1 MGESKIKYYSMDF
14 DSNNKTLR
22 PIYDKLDSLIDKGYD
37 LSYVFKDIIFRGCNQ
52 FDRDYSRVPCW
63 VRDAGNTAEC
73 GWTKEEFETY
83 VRNYYEDGEIVHRWL
98 YYYDCD
104 MLVCALCDRFKMIAS
119 MLRMFY
125 NHFPSE
131 SPCKMEDF
139 KHATIA
145 VSSHDTICFAC
156 VNSIF
161 LYLASSFDI
170 LSKIYVELRDY
181 EKLDFSKYPKMV
193 SRKVLLGSIVKT
205 NSDITGTIFEKPSCV
220 NTVSSIRDRLVHD
233 GSFDFLQMVYDC
245 YDGPNGHSE
254 AAILFP
260 DIENGLFVTSKN
272 RKNFYSQS
280 NRLNLLLPGLLT
292 DVFDVMETTI
302 NKLSIIGKK
311 ENEG

>member
-22 PIYDKLDSLIDKGYD
+22 SIYDKLDSLINNGYD

-83 VRNYYEDGEIVHRWL
+83 VRNYKDYKIVHRWL
-98 YYYDCD
+98 YYYDCY
-104 MLVCALCDRFKMIAS
+104 MLVCALCDPFKMIAS
-119 MLRMFY
+119 MLRVFY

-161 LYLASSFDI
+161 LYLV
-170 LSKIYVELRDY
+170 LHLIYYLRFTLNFVIM
-181 EKLDFSKYPKMV
+181 KNWTS
-193 SRKVLLGSIVKT
+193 
-205 NSDITGTIFEKPSCV
+205 
-220 NTVSSIRDRLVHD
+220 
-233 GSFDFLQMVYDC
+233 
-245 YDGPNGHSE
+245 PN
-254 AAILFP
+254 IP
-260 DIENGLFVTSKN
+260 I
-272 RKNFYSQS
+272 
-280 NRLNLLLPGLLT
+280 
-292 DVFDVMETTI
+292 
-302 NKLSIIGKK
+302 
-311 ENEG
+311 